1 MRITQECDY
10 AIRIMVALAGL
21 ENGKILDASAISS
34 EQNIPSRFA
43 VKILRKLVLSK
54 LVSSKKGAN
63 GGYMLGRSASQI
75 TLLNIV
81 ETIDGPIAVNRCIGS
96 DSSCNTAACS
106 VHKIML
112 DINSHITE
120 KLQSITLKDLC

>member
-81 ETIDGPIAVNRCIGS
+81 ETIDGPIAVNRCVGS

>member
-63 GGYMLGRSASQI
+63 GGYMLGRSANQI

-81 ETIDGPIAVNRCIGS
+81 EIIDGPIAVNRCVGS

>member
-21 ENGKILDASAISS
+21 EEGEILDASALSR

-63 GGYMLGRSASQI
+63 GGYMLGLSAGKI
-75 TLLNIV
+75 TLLDII
-81 ETIDGPIAVNRCIGS
+81 ETIDGPIAVNRCISS

-112 DINSHITE
+112 EINCHITE

>member
-43 VKILRKLVLSK
+43 VKIPRKLVLSK

>member
-96 DSSCNTAACS
+96 ESSCNTAACS